1 MVFPARLAPCVPPP
15 KGECRKNFPSESR
28 ELPPLAIFSDRETT
42 RRDFLVAAG
51 FADAAREALPG
62 DASTRRYERLHTP
75 TGATLIL
82 MDQPPSVETHPCP
95 PDADPAARAALG
107 YNAMARLAAGRVD
120 AFVACA
126 GYLRLLGLSAPLVLA
141 SDFAAGLAILED
153 LGDDLY
159 ARLIERGADETPLY
173 DAAADVL
180 VRLHRETAPII
191 LEAGGA
197 TWPLL
202 SYDAVAL
209 KTGGDLFL
217 EWLPRLHPDLD
228 FGHAARDEW
237 EDLWAPIRAAG
248 EAGASVFCHRDFHA
262 ENLIWMPNRSGAARV
277 GLLDFQDALR
287 AHPAWDLSM
296 LLHDA
301 RRDVSSER
309 EQAVLERY
317 LQHRPDIDHAEFLAA
332 FHALGALNNAR
343 ILGLFARLVVRDQK
357 PRYKA
362 FMPRLW
368 RYLDRCLADP
378 APAGLGAWFARHVP
392 QEIRA

>member
-1 MVFPARLAPCVPPP
+1 M
-15 KGECRKNFPSESR
+15 
-28 ELPPLAIFSDRETT
+28 DRETV
-42 RRDFLVAAG
+42 RRAFLAEAG
-51 FADAAREALPG
+51 LADAKRESMQG

-75 TGATLIL
+75 SGATLIL
-82 MDQPPSVETHPCP
+82 MDQPPSVETHTCP
-95 PDADPAARAALG
+95 PDADAADREALG

-126 GYLRLLGLSAPLVLA
+126 GYLRGLGLSAPRVVA
-141 SDFAAGLAILED
+141 SDFAAGLAVLED

-159 ARLIERGADETPLY
+159 ARLIEGGADEAPLY
-173 DAAADVL
+173 EAATDVL
-180 VRLHRETAPII
+180 VRLHAETAPII
-191 LEAGGA
+191 LEADGA
-197 TWPLL
+197 NWPLL
-202 SYDAVAL
+202 AYDGVAL

-217 EWLPRLHPDLD
+217 EWLPRLHPELG
-228 FGHAARDEW
+228 FGAAARDEW
-237 EDLWAPIRAAG
+237 EEIWTPIRAAG

-262 ENLIWMPNRSGAARV
+262 ENLIWLPHRAGPARV

-301 RRDVSSER
+301 RRDVSPER

-317 LQHRPDIDHAEFLAA
+317 FERLPQIDRQDMRAA

-368 RYLDRCLADP
+368 RYLDRCLASP
-378 APAGLGAWFARHVP
+378 APSGLGAWLDRHVP
-392 QEIRA
+392 LEMRA

>member
-1 MVFPARLAPCVPPP
+1 MFLPD
-15 KGECRKNFPSESR
+15 SR
-28 ELPPLAIFSDRETT
+28 ELPPLFTPPSDREAA
-42 RRDFLVAAG
+42 RRAFLAEAG
-51 FADAAREALPG
+51 LADAKRETLQG
-62 DASTRRYERLHTP
+62 DASTRRYERLHMP
-75 TGATLIL
+75 SGATLIL

-95 PDADPAARAALG
+95 PGADAATRATLG

-120 AFVACA
+120 AFVACG
-126 GYLRLLGLSAPLVLA
+126 GYLRSLGLSAPRVFA
-141 SDFAAGLAILED
+141 SDFAEGLAVLED

-159 ARLIERGADETPLY
+159 ARLIEGGADEAPMY
-173 DAAADVL
+173 DAATDVL
-180 VRLHRETAPII
+180 VRLHSETAPDV
-191 LEAGGA
+191 LAADGA

-202 SYDAVAL
+202 TYDAVAL
-209 KTGGDLFL
+209 ETGGDLFL
-217 EWLPRLHPDLD
+217 EWLPRLHPHLD
-228 FGHAARDEW
+228 FGEAARDEW

-248 EAGASVFCHRDFHA
+248 EAGATVFCHRDFHA
-262 ENLIWMPNRSGAARV
+262 ENLIWLPRRIGVARV

-309 EQAVLERY
+309 EDAVLARY
-317 LQHRPDIDHAEFLAA
+317 FGHRSEVDRRAMLAA
-332 FHALGALNNAR
+332 FHALGALNLAR
-343 ILGLFARLVVRDQK
+343 ILGLFARLVVRDRK

-378 APAGLGAWFARHVP
+378 APPGLGLWLERHVP
-392 QEIRA
+392 KEVRA